1 MYNRI
6 LLNIMKDRSK
16 TFNDFKVSFL
26 RPKIPRYDK
35 TAIKT

>member
-16 TFNDFKVSFL
+16 TFNFKVSFL
-26 RPKIPRYDK
+26 RMKIPRYDK
-35 TAIKT
+35 TAIRT